1 MNVLSNIDYSK
12 VISVFCDRSRPET
25 HLSGYM
31 GGLSDDEMILKHIS
45 KDGFY
50 DGFILIHLSD
60 IFRIDFDGKYEQKLQ
75 TLYEYRKQIHPIIGE
90 HESLYLSLLCFC
102 KAQNLIVSIELEES
116 QLAGF
121 LIHFDYDS
129 VRLLVIDDYGMPN
142 GETVVDSNEILS
154 IAVDTSSEQNMR
166 ILYHEREK

>member
-50 DGFILIHLSD
+50 DGFILIHLSK
-60 IFRIDFDGKYEQKLQ
+60 RSMS
-75 TLYEYRKQIHPIIGE
+75 IGNKFIP
-90 HESLYLSLLCFC
+90 LS
-102 KAQNLIVSIELEES
+102 E
-116 QLAGF
+116 
-121 LIHFDYDS
+121 
-129 VRLLVIDDYGMPN
+129 
-142 GETVVDSNEILS
+142 
-154 IAVDTSSEQNMR
+154 NMR
-166 ILYHEREK
+166 AYIYRCFASARHKT